1 MTELEEQ
8 LAVTK
13 RRLQESERALRLK
26 QDSGRCVELW
36 VGALVCLVI
45 FAVCAE
51 FCESER
57 ALRLKQ
63 DSSSYVG

>member
-1 MTELEEQ
+1 
-8 LAVTK
+8 
-13 RRLQESERALRLK
+13 
-26 QDSGRCVELW
+26 
-36 VGALVCLVI
+36 LVI

-63 DSSSYVG
+63 DSSSYVGWFQHTAITIW